1 MAAPAPLLKGFAR
14 TVATTKPDPKKR
26 LVIADPDTR
35 GLYVRV
41 APSGHKSFAIIART
55 PEKKQVWAV
64 IGDCDVI
71 GLDEARERAREGV
84 KRIKQGLAP
93 FPDATPP
100 VAVRTFKAV
109 LDDFLKRHVRKEGQK
124 DAQPLRSAREIERIF
139 SKYVEPKWAARP
151 FTSIRRVDVTELIDS
166 IQDNNGSPQADAV
179 LAQLSSLFGWY
190 ASRSDD
196 YTSPIVRGMKRT
208 KSKARARER
217 TLTDDE
223 IRAVWKASGDLG
235 TFGAFVRVSLLTAQ
249 RRAKVAAMQWD
260 DIVDGVWT
268 IRAEEGEKGNA
279 QYLKLPAT
287 VRALIEALPK
297 IDKNP
302 HVFAGRG
309 AKAIAGFSKG
319 KALLDDS
326 APMPDWVIHDL
337 RRTAKTLMRRAR
349 VDRDISE
356 RVLGHVIP
364 GVEGVYDRH
373 TYADEMGEALE
384 KLAGIV
390 ALILNPPAGNV
401 VELRAAS

>member
-14 TVATTKPDPKKR
+14 TVATIKPDPKKR
-26 LVIADPDTR
+26 LTVADPDTR

-41 APSGHKSFAIIART
+41 MPSGHKTFAIIART

-64 IGDCDVI
+64 IGDCESHT
-71 GLDEARERAREGV
+71 LEAVREKAREGV

-93 FPDATPP
+93 FPDAVAP
-100 VAVRTFKAV
+100 VAVRTFGTI

-124 DAQPLRSAREIERIF
+124 DATPLRSAHEIERIF
-139 SKYVEPKWAARP
+139 AKYVTPKWKDRA
-151 FTSIRRVDVTELIDS
+151 FTSIRRVDVTELIDGV
-166 IQDNNGSPQADAV
+166 QDNSGSPQADAV

-190 ASRSDD
+190 QSRADD

-208 KSKARARER
+208 KSRDRARER
-217 TLTDDE
+217 TLSDDE
-223 IRAVWKASGDLG
+223 IRAVWKASGELG
-235 TFGAFVRVSLLTAQ
+235 TFGIFVRVSLLTAQ
-249 RRAKVAAMQWD
+249 RRAKVAAMRWE
-260 DIVDGVWT
+260 DISEGVW
-268 IRAEEGEKGNA
+268 IIPAEDREKGNA
-279 QYLKLPAT
+279 RRLKLPAA
-287 VRALIEALPK
+287 ALAIIEALPRIK
-297 IDKNP
+297 SNP

-319 KALLDDS
+319 KAALDDA
-326 APMPDWVIHDL
+326 APMPAWVVHDL

-373 TYADEMGEALE
+373 EYVEEIGEALD
-384 KLAGIV
+384 KLAGLV
-390 ALILNPPAGNV
+390 ALILDPPASNV
-401 VELRAAS
+401 VELRA